1 MKWIKKFE
9 ELSPELIRRAGKG
22 LIEKGHKQKGLRIF
36 DKSYSDKFSLW
47 AFKHD
52 SSLGWESVLT
62 GDKKKNVDKP
72 LDFFYKKSELSFYP
86 IYSEYE
92 YNQKRLNGRE
102 MNADNLIND
111 WLDNK
116 CSLSF
121 NIDFCFTP
129 TKEALES
136 SEYLEVDQDLYF
148 FSLNFE
154 IHDKIILLDEKK
166 RNKLNNE
173 STYLQEYFNKYK
185 KEPVITIYTP
195 RNNIYYGIFS
205 NRREAVRFRNTILPK
220 VIEEHSGEIMDLI
233 SILNLKSD
241 IAESLL
247 EFYKK
252 VSVNFL
258 YRSEFSGGI
267 ADAKD
272 IYKRNKD
279 KDIRS

>member
-22 LIEKGHKQKGLRIF
+22 LIEKGHEQKGLSIF

-52 SSLGWESVLT
+52 DSLGWEEVFI
-62 GDKKKNVDKP
+62 GDKKKSVPKP

-86 IYSEYE
+86 IYSDYE
-92 YNQKRLNGRE
+92 YKSKE
-102 MNADNLIND
+102 MNVDNLIDD
-111 WLDNK
+111 WLDNE

-136 SEYLEVDQDLYF
+136 CGEYLEVDQDLYF

-154 IHDKIILLDEKK
+154 IHDKIISLDEKK

-173 STYLQEYFNKYK
+173 STYLQEYFNNYK

-195 RNNIYYGIFS
+195 RNSFYYGIFS
-205 NRREAVRFRNTILPK
+205 NRRDAVRFKNTILPK

-258 YRSEFSGGI
+258 YRSEFSGGTSS
-267 ADAKD
+267 ARN
-272 IYKRNKD
+272 IYRINKG